1 MSRRGY
7 SCQACGRILD
17 EETFP
22 PKKLKVVLADPIDH
36 ERGDERS
43 VFLCPD
49 DSDLFVRFG
58 AVKVTQM
65 VKTVV

>member
-1 MSRRGY
+1 
-7 SCQACGRILD
+7 LD